1 MEQLKK
7 TQRCLLHVDNRQKHR
22 TGWRSWESCFITL
35 TNIKH
40 KHSWQLWRPL
50 SLLSLLQ
57 TENPTET
64 NQNSVYD
71 PLHKLLDVIN
81 LRFPLA
87 SFLSPPQLSLLQLL
101 MDGLLYLINK
111 VRELRPEGSSCSRN
125 KAAEPFTV
133 ESQRPS
139 RVSVTAWSGKVMS
152 PPSNAGSRPQH
163 PKLISWIWL
172 CPSTFL
178 CFYRS
183 FPRPNLGSLFSCFGT
198 YSMFHLCSLSSH
210 GGMLG
215 NSQAYL
221 DHSAETGRER
231 IQAG

>member
-7 TQRCLLHVDNRQKHR
+7 TQRCLLHVDNRPKHR

-35 TNIKH
+35 TNINGLWVSSVSCRQKIPPRQIRILCMILSINFWTLLTSDF
-40 KHSWQLWRPL
+40 HSLPSYPHRSFRCSSCWWMGCCI
-50 SLLSLLQ
+50 SLIR
-57 TENPTET
+57 
-64 NQNSVYD
+64 Y
-71 PLHKLLDVIN
+71 
-81 LRFPLA
+81 A
-87 SFLSPPQLSLLQLL
+87 SW
-101 MDGLLYLINK
+101 GLK
-111 VRELRPEGSSCSRN
+111 ARAVCSRN

-210 GGMLG
+210 RGMLG